1 MATILVVDDSTYFR
15 LKLKEM
21 FESEG
26 HKVISEANN
35 GRNAFVEYQRSNPD
49 VVTMDISMPTLG
61 GIEAVERILNYNPEA
76 KIIMVSALGQRQFVL
91 QALKM
96 GAKHFVVKPIV
107 KDKLMQV
114 MDIVLEMK

>member
-1 MATILVVDDSTYFR
+1 MATILIVDDSTYFR

-26 HKVISEANN
+26 HSVIGEANN
-35 GRNAFVEYQRSNPD
+35 GVNAVVEYQRCHPD
-49 VVTMDISMPTLG
+49 VITMDISMPTLG
-61 GIEAVERILNYNPEA
+61 GIEAVERILNIDPHA
-76 KIIMVSALGQRQFVL
+76 RILMVSALGQRQFVL
-91 QALKM
+91 QALKL

-114 MDIVLEMK
+114 LNVVLEMK